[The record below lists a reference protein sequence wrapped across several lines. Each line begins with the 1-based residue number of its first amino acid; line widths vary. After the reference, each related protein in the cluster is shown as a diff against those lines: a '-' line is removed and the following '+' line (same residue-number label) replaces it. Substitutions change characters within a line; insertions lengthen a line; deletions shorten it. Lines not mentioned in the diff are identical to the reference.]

1 MNNELQ
7 HHGILGMKWGVRR
20 YQNEDGSLTKAGKR
34 RVGQNKKLA
43 NAALRRTG
51 GRQRKLLKYM
61 KEADK
66 NIMQTP
72 YDYMQESTL
81 MAQQQAMN
89 FMNQNQ
95 MFQQNVNAVN
105 NWFDQSNMMNNIST
119 ANFMTY
125 NHF

>member
-7 HHGILGMKWGVRR
+7 HYGILGMKWGVRR

-43 NAALRRTG
+43 NATLRRTG

-61 KEADK
+61 KEADE

-95 MFQQNVNAVN
+95 MFQQNVNTVN